1 MGKTILHYL
10 SGNEPDPIK
19 DNRNKKTISSYFRE
33 ENQSQ

>member
-19 DNRNKKTISSYFRE
+19 DSRNKKQLAPFS
-33 ENQSQ
+33 